1 MNNEAL
7 AKLNTRGILVKKS
20 SRIPSY
26 SNYRGS
32 NDSIPSVQDTTN
44 STYMP
49 KTKVYT
55 GNNIVGIATMHK
67 SNAVPVF
74 SKEQAEDISKMRR

>member
-7 AKLNTRGILVKKS
+7 AKLNTRGISVRKS

-32 NDSIPSVQDTTN
+32 DSNIPSVKDTTN
-44 STYMP
+44 STYLP
-49 KTKVYT
+49 KSKVYT

-74 SKEQAEDISKMRR
+74 SKEEAEDISKMRR